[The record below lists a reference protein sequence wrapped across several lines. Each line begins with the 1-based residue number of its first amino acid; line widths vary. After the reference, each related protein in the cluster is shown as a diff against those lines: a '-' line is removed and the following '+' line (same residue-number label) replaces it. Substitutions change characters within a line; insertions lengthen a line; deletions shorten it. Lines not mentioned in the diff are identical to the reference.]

1 MSPIKVYP
9 QDASSA
15 ISGVLRQDE
24 KSDAAQQSDLASKQ
38 LLGTIGE
45 TIPLAFALRRN
56 DVGGAWVSPHLIQL
70 GIKQTDM
77 SLLYVLSQGKVSQPS
92 INNVFYGYT
101 GFNTVKDGQICAG
114 YQALP
119 PCVSL
124 DYNPGGSTSWDTT
137 ISYEGPRLPNAGN
150 VAEFTTRS
158 SKCAKLA
165 FTIGGTCTV
174 SPPSGPYVAENEYLR
189 RDQTETGW
197 RVLTSYDWK
206 WRKTIWDWQTFQIP
220 VELILNGTQCIG
232 RTNTIFDRGIALTFY
247 SEARFNVKVINTQT
261 GAVAYTNS
269 IWVPNGGTTLTIDG
283 LPPAQ
288 YRVVFSDKYTERGY
302 VPPTLTP
309 KQTIVGASN
318 PAQPWF
324 HYAEN
329 VPHAWLHQN
338 EILKLNGQFRRNAA
352 GSVNESFNIAGVIE
366 TVRTTISFPS
376 VPGGDNQQQGGYTDL
391 TLLGARGHYDS
402 LRPADGPQQFTQ
414 IHAFLT
420 EGVQVPR
427 LLQGKTAGP
436 SDLYPDLVHYLM
448 SMAGM
453 LKSDQIDLDGLT
465 LSALFNEKYKLLFN
479 GVLAVT
485 VNFREWLSRT
495 APYFV
500 LSPRQINGKFGL
512 MPAIPVKADGTID
525 EGKVLPVAAFDA
537 SDIVA
542 GSYQKNWVP
551 AADRKPF
558 VAVMVFREQPAGS
571 VGQSRTVEVRY
582 QGMAASGPYEQH
594 DLTEFCCTPEH
605 AVYAA
610 RYILAKRRHISHEIT
625 FTALRKASLLM
636 PGQIVSVAVTAQASN
651 GTSATVSGLY
661 QIEQLNESQEGTVEV
676 HAIEFPV
683 NGNGVSRVAYDVARG
698 DVVILQ

>member
-1 MSPIKVYP
+1 MNKVYP
-9 QDASSA
+9 QDASNS

-24 KSDAAQQSDLASKQ
+24 KSDGTQQSDLAGKQ
-38 LLGTIGE
+38 QLGTIGE

-56 DVGGAWVSPHLIQL
+56 DKGGTWVSPHLIQL
-70 GIKQTDM
+70 GIKQTDI
-77 SLLYVLSQGKVSQPS
+77 SLLYVLSQGRVSQPA
-92 INNVFYGYT
+92 IANVFYGYA
-101 GFNTVKDGQICAG
+101 GFNTITNGQICSG

-137 ISYEGPRLPNAGN
+137 VSYGGPGLPSAGKTS
-150 VAEFTTRS
+150 EFTTRS
-158 SKCAKLA
+158 STCVKLA
-165 FTIGGTCTV
+165 FTLTGECTV
-174 SPPSGPYVAENEYLR
+174 SPPSGNYVTERAGYFVPGQSTYGWPNPGKYDPLYR
-189 RDQTETGW
+189 QTVW
-197 RVLTSYDWK
+197 QWASYG
-206 WRKTIWDWQTFQIP
+206 IP
-220 VELILNGTQCIG
+220 VEFANQAQTQVIG
-232 RTNTIFDRGIALTFY
+232 KTDTIFNRSIAVTLR
-247 SEARFNVKVINTQT
+247 SEVRWSVHVNNVAT
-261 GAVAYTNS
+261 GALVYANTF
-269 IWVPNGGTTLTIDG
+269 WVPDGGTTFAIDN

-288 YRVVFSDKYTERGY
+288 YKVTFFDRYSERGSALGSY
-302 VPPTLTP
+302 WPVA
-309 KQTIVGASN
+309 GY
-318 PAQPWF
+318 QPNGDPDPWYQ
-324 HYAEN
+324 YAHN
-329 VPHAWLHQN
+329 GIKAWQHQN
-338 EILKLNGQFRRNAA
+338 SILALNGTFRRDIAGNA
-352 GSVNESFNIAGVIE
+352 NESLSISGIME
-366 TVRTTISFPS
+366 TVRNTLNFPS
-376 VPGGDNQQQGGYTDL
+376 LPGGNNQQQGGYTDL
-391 TLLGARGHYDS
+391 TLLGARGHHDS
-402 LRPADGPQQFTQ
+402 LRPAEGPQQFTQ

-427 LLQGKTAGP
+427 LLQGKTTGP

-465 LSALFNEKYKLLFN
+465 LSALFTEKYKLLFN

-500 LSPRQINGKFGL
+500 LTPRQVNGKFGL

-525 EGKVLPVAAFDA
+525 EGRVVPAATFDA

-610 RYILAKRRHISHEIT
+610 RYILAKRRYVSHEIT
-625 FTALRKASLLM
+625 FTALRKASLLL
-636 PGQIVSVAVTAQASN
+636 PGQIISVAVTTQASD
-651 GTSATVSGLY
+651 GTSATIGGLY

-683 NGNGVSRVAYDVARG
+683 NDAGVSRVAYDVARG

>member
-1 MSPIKVYP
+1 MNRVYP
-9 QDASSA
+9 QDASNS

-24 KSDAAQQSDLASKQ
+24 KSDGTQQSDLAGKQ
-38 LLGTIGE
+38 QLGTLGE

-56 DVGGAWVSPHLIQL
+56 DKGGTWVSPHLIQL
-70 GIKQTDM
+70 GIKQTDI
-77 SLLYVLSQGKVSQPS
+77 SLLYVLSQGRVSEPV
-92 INNVFYGYT
+92 ITNVFYGYA
-101 GFNTVKDGQICAG
+101 GFNTITNGQICSG

-137 ISYEGPRLPNAGN
+137 VSYSGPGLPSAGN
-150 VAEFTTRS
+150 TSEFTTRTETCV
-158 SKCAKLA
+158 KITL
-165 FTIGGTCTV
+165 TISGTCTV
-174 SPPSGPYVAENEYLR
+174 SPPGGSYVVNNFHLSPGVVGYGDPSGSAVASQLFFAWYEAGISNEFDPR
-189 RDQTETGW
+189 G
-197 RVLTSYDWK
+197 VL
-206 WRKTIWDWQTFQIP
+206 I
-220 VELILNGTQCIG
+220 C
-232 RTNTIFDRGIALTFY
+232 RTDTIFNRSVDLSIR
-247 SEARFNVKVINTQT
+247 SEVRYDYQVWDVKANAIVRSGQ
-261 GAVAYTNS
+261 V
-269 IWVPNGGTTLTIDG
+269 WVPDGGTTLSIES
-283 LPPAQ
+283 LPSAQ
-288 YRVVFSDKYTERGY
+288 YKLVLSSF
-302 VPPTLTP
+302 
-309 KQTIVGASN
+309 
-318 PAQPWF
+318 
-324 HYAEN
+324 YAERSHTLATF
-329 VPHAWLHQN
+329 VPQPHGYRPGPGYADREASQYENNAINGRLAWAHQN
-338 EILKLNGQFRRNAA
+338 RLQAQNGTFMR
-352 GSVNESFNIAGVIE
+352 NIAGSSNQSFKVEVLE
-366 TVRTTISFPS
+366 TVRTTLNFPT
-376 VPGGDNQQQGGYTDL
+376 VPGGSNQQQGGYTDL

-427 LLQGKTAGP
+427 LLQGKTTGP

-448 SMAGM
+448 NMAGM

-465 LSALFNEKYKLLFN
+465 LSALFTEKYKLLFN

-500 LSPRQINGKFGL
+500 LTPRQVNGKFGL
-512 MPAIPVKADGTID
+512 MPAIPTKADGTID
-525 EGKVLPVAAFDA
+525 EGQVVPVATFDA

-610 RYILAKRRHISHEIT
+610 RYILAKRRHVSHEIT
-625 FTALRKASLLM
+625 FTALRKASLLL
-636 PGQIVSVAVTAQASN
+636 PGQIISVAVTTQASD
-651 GTSATVSGLY
+651 GTSATVGGLY

-683 NGNGVSRVAYDVARG
+683 NDAGVSRVAYDVARG